1 MIEIKEGRVGGQ
13 TANVHRASGNW
24 EDGNGWTHYG
34 FEFFRLLAGA
44 DSLRESQKVSVEN
57 CVADI
62 STMSRPVLLLLLPSL
77 VLGGEL
83 PASVEV
89 VNFLEGLGADVGLEQ
104 FKFLPISTH

>member
-1 MIEIKEGRVGGQ
+1 
-13 TANVHRASGNW
+13 
-24 EDGNGWTHYG
+24 
-34 FEFFRLLAGA
+34 
-44 DSLRESQKVSVEN
+44 
-57 CVADI
+57 
-62 STMSRPVLLLLLPSL
+62 MSRPVLLLLLPSL